1 MALKTILSVPM
12 IQAAARKKYGLELT
26 NEQAGNLLAYLNQVI
41 KDTLGL
47 AFQRIKDERQE
58 KTRGI

>member
-12 IQAAARKKYGLELT
+12 IQAAAWKKYGIELT

-41 KDTLGL
+41 KDTLRL
-47 AFQRIKDERQE
+47 AFQKIKDERPE